1 MARFV
6 FRFEAILQLRNNERD
21 AARLYVA
28 DAQRALDIM
37 DERIEA
43 VQRTRAAIRDEANRA
58 LVGRVTVD
66 QLLSRGR
73 YDLQLDAEQR
83 ELVLQRGQIHLEVE
97 RRRQRL
103 TIAEQECR
111 KLERLREIMAER
123 YEAEQLRV
131 QQHALDEM
139 ATLRAA
145 RRSDGDSGFASQQ
158 PPGSQ
163 PSLASRE
170 NER

>member
-1 MARFV
+1 MARFT
-6 FRFEAILQLRNNERD
+6 FRFEAILKLRHNERD

-37 DERIEA
+37 NERIEEVGRNRHA
-43 VQRTRAAIRDEANRA
+43 LRDEANRT

-66 QLLSRGR
+66 QLLGRGR

-83 ELVLQRGQIHLEVE
+83 ELVMQRGQIQLEVD

-123 YEAEQLRV
+123 YEAERLRE
-131 QQHALDEM
+131 QQNALDEM

-145 RRSDGDSGFASQQ
+145 RRGAAGSHFAPHNSERA
-158 PPGSQ
+158 
-163 PSLASRE
+163 LRE